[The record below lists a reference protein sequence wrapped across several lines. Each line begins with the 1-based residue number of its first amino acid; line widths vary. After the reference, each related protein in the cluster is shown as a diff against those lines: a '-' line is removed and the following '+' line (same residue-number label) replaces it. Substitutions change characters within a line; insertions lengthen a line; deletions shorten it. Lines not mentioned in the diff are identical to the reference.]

1 MLSNLLFIE
10 KFKHLRKYKYLDRS
24 YAGKYAFVGIGNHSI
39 NNLYPVINYLHI
51 PLKYIVTKSD
61 ATATK
66 INDNFLNITSV
77 TDLDVVL
84 NDPEIKGIFVCAHP
98 EAHAELAKEILRAG
112 KNVFVE
118 KPVAQN
124 LKTLHELIEVEKNTG
139 KFCLVGMQR
148 RYSPYFNVL
157 RKNLNNV
164 QSYNYRFLT
173 GAYPEGDK
181 LLDLFIHPLDV
192 VNFLFGSG
200 NIHAVLQSA
209 EKQTLFIQMVHNKVI
224 GTIELSTAYAWSYA
238 TEEMTVNTTNGIF
251 NLLNF
256 NTLTYR
262 KKPGT
267 IFGVPK
273 EKIFRNVDACYTLL
287 DRSSFLPIFS
297 KNEIYASGYYDEIDS
312 FVRLCE
318 GQSSLNK
325 SKLSDLLP
333 TYQLIGDVKT
343 KLS

>member
-10 KFKHLRKYKYLDRS
+10 KFKHLRKYKYLNRS
-24 YAGKYAFVGIGNHSI
+24 YAGKYAFIGIGNHSI

-61 ATATK
+61 ATAKK
-66 INDNFLNITSV
+66 INNNFLNIAAV
-77 TDLDVVL
+77 TDLNVVL
-84 NDPEIKGIFVCAHP
+84 KDPEIKGVFVCAHP
-98 EAHAELAKEILRAG
+98 DVHSELVKEILSAG

-124 LKTLHELIEVEKNTG
+124 INTLNKLIEVEKDTG
-139 KFCLVGMQR
+139 KACLVGMQR
-148 RYSPYFNVL
+148 RYSPYFNML
-157 RKNLNNV
+157 RKKLNNV

-173 GAYPEGDK
+173 GAYPEGDR
-181 LLDLFIHPLDV
+181 LLDLFIHPLDII
-192 VNFLFGSG
+192 NFLFGNG
-200 NIHAVLQSA
+200 NIHAVQQSSD
-209 EKQTLFIQMVHNKVI
+209 KQTLLLQMVHNKVI
-224 GTIELSTAYAWSYA
+224 GTIELSTAYSWSYA
-238 TEEMTVNTTNGIF
+238 SEEMTVNTTNGVF

-262 KKPGT
+262 KKPGA
-267 IFGVPK
+267 ILGLPK
-273 EKIFRNVDACYTLL
+273 EKIFSNVDACYTLL

-318 GQSSLNK
+318 GQNSLNK

-333 TYQLIGDVKT
+333 TYRLIEEVKN